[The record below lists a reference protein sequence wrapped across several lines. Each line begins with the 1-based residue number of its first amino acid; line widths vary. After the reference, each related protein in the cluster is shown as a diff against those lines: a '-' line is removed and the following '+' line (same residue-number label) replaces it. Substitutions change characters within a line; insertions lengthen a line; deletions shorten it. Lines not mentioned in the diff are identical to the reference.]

1 MSEIRKFQRCR
12 RSWYLQYRAG
22 EHGLGY
28 TVKREDETH
37 ESSGRSLGTL
47 THQLIE
53 AGEHGWKDTFAAV
66 RAEEGDPNPERAKDF
81 AFAERMVSG
90 YFEWAATEGLDVG
103 IETVGQELKLAYEI
117 SPEVTVTGTLDH
129 LYFDPLLNAHVVR
142 DYKTVKTLTQTPHQA
157 DFQLR
162 TYALLANLCLPDVNV
177 RAGEHVQIRKVK
189 RTGSTAKPPF
199 YGRARIA
206 IDADELQTHVRHLQV
221 MLSEMAHVIYE
232 AEAQARDLQC
242 ADLYPNPTRDCSW
255 DCDFRGICAMVDDA
269 SDHEF
274 ALEIGYTPKSPT
286 TSESEGSTLDDE

>member
-47 THQLIE
+47 VHQLIE
-53 AGEHGWKDTFAAV
+53 GGEHGWKDAFAAV
-66 RAEEGDPNPERAKDF
+66 LAEEGEPSPERAKDF
-81 AFAERMVSG
+81 ALAERMVSG

-117 SPEVTVTGTLDH
+117 RPGVTVTGTLDH

-142 DYKTVKTLTQTPHQA
+142 DYKTVQTLTQTPHQV

-199 YGRARIA
+199 FGRARIA
-206 IDADELQTHVRHLQV
+206 IDADEEIVHLAH
-221 MLSEMAHVIYE
+221 LAHVL
-232 AEAQARDLQC
+232 RDMTDTLYGTRYS
-242 ADLYPNPTRDCSW
+242 DVRSPVLYPNPTRDCSW
-255 DCDFRGICAMVDDA
+255 DCDFRGVCAMVDDA

-286 TSESEGSTLDDE
+286 TNESEGSTLDDE